1 MAHFDRAFEASES
14 KTLKQY
20 HHQRHKTVHMFGII
34 TSGSSRSEVLEAV
47 KQNGDALS
55 YASAALRDDRE
66 IVLEAVKQSGWYA
79 LQFASDG
86 LRNGGLREYLNHQ
99 KSNVFNVP
107 KQTFIATIL
116 FGAKAAPSIPGS
128 PRDSRPRL
136 CNNSRCVLSL
146 LRPSVRVP
154 GSMSLQIKK
163 LIWAYAGVRSG
174 PKWDVIV
181 GADVSLRKKKRKR

>member
-1 MAHFDRAFEASES
+1 MRWIYASAAPKDDREF
-14 KTLKQY
+14 
-20 HHQRHKTVHMFGII
+20 
-34 TSGSSRSEVLEAV
+34 VLEAV
-47 KQNGDALS
+47 KQDGRAL
-55 YASAALRDDRE
+55 YDASA
-66 IVLEAVKQSGWYA
+66 K
-79 LQFASDG
+79 LQ
-86 LRNGGLREYLNHQ
+86 NGGLREYLNHL

-116 FGAKAAPSIPGS
+116 FGAKAAPLTTGS

-163 LIWAYAGVRSG
+163 LIWEYAGVRSG
-174 PKWDVIV
+174 PKWDVID
-181 GADVSLRKKKRKR
+181 GADTNLEQ